1 MPMTVSRGQSSILQ
15 ISYSV
20 SQLGVG
26 SLFNYSLGKA
36 CALPRVNYVITLGD
50 VN

>member
-1 MPMTVSRGQSSILQ
+1 MPVTVSRGQSSLLV

-20 SQLGVG
+20 SQLGVV
-26 SLFNYSLGKA
+26 SLCNCRLGKA
-36 CALPRVNYVITLGD
+36 CALPRVNYVITLED